1 MNAQDYWNIFLVTG
15 APEAYLL
22 YNQARRM
29 EDKHVSEDQ
38 GLGSKG
44 FSLQ

>member
-1 MNAQDYWNIFLVTG
+1 MKAQDYWNIFLVTG

-29 EDKHVSEDQ
+29 EETHVSDPTGAGSSCF
-38 GLGSKG
+38 GL
-44 FSLQ
+44 Q